1 MFNYKTGEG
10 EADSEKYR
18 KKRKNW
24 TAFIIG
30 AWALLILTAY
40 QHWCRSENNYE
51 YLSVTWLETLLRP
64 VFGRQ
69 RVPPHVASKIPT
81 AFIWPKAPA
90 RESVDMHLLWDSGF
104 RSVLLNSG
112 LESNS
117 VPWLLYSGCEDT
129 QASFY
134 LSFFFFFP
142 FFITSSTIALKLVGR
157 QKPSRLHLTGSETNF
172 RIVAKVT
179 GEQIWSHLD

>member
-18 KKRKNW
+18 EKKEKIGQLSSLGPGLYWFWQLIN
-24 TAFIIG
+24 IG
-30 AWALLILTAY
+30 AEVRTTM
-40 QHWCRSENNYE
+40 S
-51 YLSVTWLETLLRP
+51 TWVWHGLKHCWGLCLGDRES
-64 VFGRQ
+64 
-69 RVPPHVASKIPT
+69 PHVASKIPT
-81 AFIWPKAPA
+81 AFIWPKAK
-90 RESVDMHLLWDSGF
+90 EK
-104 RSVLLNSG
+104 VLTCTYYG
-112 LESNS
+112 IQALE
-117 VPWLLYSGCEDT
+117 VFYWTAAGKVTVFHGCCTVAVKNT

-134 LSFFFFFP
+134 LSFLFSF

>member
-1 MFNYKTGEG
+1 MGDRE
-10 EADSEKYR
+10 S
-18 KKRKNW
+18 
-24 TAFIIG
+24 
-30 AWALLILTAY
+30 
-40 QHWCRSENNYE
+40 
-51 YLSVTWLETLLRP
+51 
-64 VFGRQ
+64 
-69 RVPPHVASKIPT
+69 PHVASKIPT

>member
-18 KKRKNW
+18 EKKEKIGQLSSLGPGLYWFWQLIN
-24 TAFIIG
+24 IG
-30 AWALLILTAY
+30 AEVRTTM
-40 QHWCRSENNYE
+40 S
-51 YLSVTWLETLLRP
+51 TWVWHGLKHCWGLCLGDRES
-64 VFGRQ
+64 
-69 RVPPHVASKIPT
+69 PHVASKIPT
-81 AFIWPKAPA
+81 AFIWPKAK
-90 RESVDMHLLWDSGF
+90 EK
-104 RSVLLNSG
+104 VLTCTYYG
-112 LESNS
+112 IQALE
-117 VPWLLYSGCEDT
+117 VFYWTAAGKVTVFHGCCTVAVKNT

-134 LSFFFFFP
+134 LSFLFSFFF